1 MSERAGNGNSTEHS
15 TGHKSTGHAGTE
27 QTGPTAREA
36 AAVRARDFFAALGPE
51 ADGRIHLDAAVAG
64 KHMYPLLNSAV
75 VPRPIA
81 WVSSLAQDG
90 TVNLAPHSYF
100 TVASVDPPVVSF
112 TSIGRKDSQRNI
124 EATGEFVVN
133 LVTEGLADACN
144 LTGTDF
150 PPEVDEFAA
159 VGLEKAPS
167 RLVRPPRV
175 AGSPVALECRLVHTW
190 CAGGTSTVI
199 FGEVVHTVLDPAAV
213 VDGLPDM
220 TLVRPASRLNK
231 DLWGHAPE
239 VYELRR
245 VPYAAWQEQHAGTRS
260 GG

>member
-1 MSERAGNGNSTEHS
+1 MSENAGNGHS
-15 TGHKSTGHAGTE
+15 SNE

-36 AAVRARDFFAALGPE
+36 AAMRARDFFAALGPDG
-51 ADGRIHLDAAVAG
+51 DGRIHLDAQVAG
-64 KHMYPLLNSAV
+64 RHMYPLLNSAV

-81 WVSSLAQDG
+81 WVSSLAPDG

-112 TSIGRKDSQRNI
+112 TSIGRKDSQDNI

-133 LVTEGLADACN
+133 LVTDDLAEACN

-150 PPEVDEFAA
+150 PADVDEFAA
-159 VGLEKAPS
+159 VGLAKAPS

-175 AGSPVALECRLVHTW
+175 AASPVALECRLVHTW
-190 CAGGTSTVI
+190 CAGGSSTVI
-199 FGEVVHTVLDPAAV
+199 FGEVVHAVLDPAAV

-220 TLVRPASRLNK
+220 TRVRPASRLNK
-231 DLWGHAPE
+231 DLWGRAPE

-245 VPYAAWQEQHAGTRS
+245 ISYQAWLERS
-260 GG
+260 GTAPHERRPAG

>member
-1 MSERAGNGNSTEHS
+1 VSEQRATDEHGHRAGHEH
-15 TGHKSTGHAGTE
+15 
-27 QTGPTAREA
+27 TGPAAREA
-36 AAVRARDFFAALGPE
+36 AAMRARDFFAALGPE

-64 KHMYPLLNSAV
+64 RHMYPLLNSAV

-81 WVSSLAQDG
+81 WVSSLAEDG
-90 TVNLAPHSYF
+90 AVNLAPHSYF
-100 TVASVDPPVVSF
+100 TVASVEPPVVSF

-133 LVTEGLADACN
+133 LVTEDLAQACN

-159 VGLEKAPS
+159 VGLEKAAS

-190 CAGGTSTVI
+190 SAGGASTVI

-220 TLVRPASRLNK
+220 SLVRPASRLNK
-231 DLWGHAPE
+231 DLWGHAPDL
-239 VYELRR
+239 YELRR
-245 VPYAAWQEQHAGTRS
+245 VPYATWQEQHTGTRS
-260 GG
+260 AG

>member
-1 MSERAGNGNSTEHS
+1 MSEQGTRDDGSEH
-15 TGHKSTGHAGTE
+15 
-27 QTGPTAREA
+27 TGPAAREA
-36 AAVRARDFFAALGPE
+36 AAMRARDFYAALAPD

-64 KHMYPLLNSAV
+64 RHMYPLLNSAV

-81 WVSSLAQDG
+81 WVSSLAPDG

-100 TVASVDPPVVSF
+100 TVASVEPPVVSF

-133 LVTEGLADACN
+133 LVTEDLAQACN

-150 PPEVDEFAA
+150 PAEVDEFAV
-159 VGLEKAPS
+159 VGLEKAAS

-175 AGSPVALECRLVHTW
+175 AASPVALECRLVHTW
-190 CAGGTSTVI
+190 SAGGASTVI
-199 FGEVVHTVLDPAAV
+199 FGQVVHTVLDPTAV

-220 TLVRPASRLNK
+220 TLVRPASRLNR
-231 DLWGHAPE
+231 DLWGHAPD

-245 VPYAAWQEQHAGTRS
+245 VPYAAWQEQHADTRS
-260 GG
+260 AG